1 VRVGGADVPC
11 GRAKVMAPRAERVG
25 IFFARTLEES
35 AATRLAKLDHFS
47 DFLSKISESE
57 RRDGLTTSQVGP
69 IPSGNLFGPFE
80 RELDCARGGLKIKK
94 RSYNSADAFHRG
106 IRGDSYENDSFSGLN
121 ASDSTVK
128 PPTDGSARHAELARH
143 ALGSRS
149 AHALLSSFAGTS
161 RTHGKKV
168 LLFGDKAR

>member
-1 VRVGGADVPC
+1 VGGADVPC

-94 RSYNSADAFHRG
+94 RSYNSVDAFHRG

-121 ASDSTVK
+121 ASVSTVK
-128 PPTDGSARHAELARH
+128 PAMGSARHALTRARRR
-143 ALGSRS
+143 APLFLRRNV
-149 AHALLSSFAGTS
+149 ANA
-161 RTHGKKV
+161 RKKV
-168 LLFGDKAR
+168 LLVRR